1 MRFNYEPI
9 LISTEFGFL
18 RKFCMYKRNN
28 FITLRQEFFK
38 RHYCSCKYCSMQIGK
53 YEKMSYDVLNNEYC
67 WIFMCLQSFPNMLLF
82 PMARVAHVDLE
93 D

>member
-1 MRFNYEPI
+1 
-9 LISTEFGFL
+9 
-18 RKFCMYKRNN
+18 
-28 FITLRQEFFK
+28 
-38 RHYCSCKYCSMQIGK
+38 MQIGK